1 MNQSTQILVIGG
13 GPAGSTTATLLA
25 REGFDVTLVEREVF
39 PRYHIGES
47 LLPSCLE
54 ILDMTGA
61 REKIEAH
68 GFQRKGGGYFSWGTD
83 SWVLD
88 FAPLRYPYSFQV
100 VRSEFD
106 QLMLEHAKS
115 QGVKVFEGTT
125 IRSLSFDGDRPRS
138 ATWSRDDRTIV
149 GAGLVPALDAA
160 PSAPLAPALGE
171 KSLNE
176 KPLNEKPL
184 GENPLGEKSLN
195 EKPLGEISFDYL
207 VDASGRA
214 GVVAMRYLKNRHYH
228 NAFQN
233 VAIWGYWEGTGRMSF
248 APEGAIANGSVPD
261 GWLWAIP
268 LHNGTMSVGLVLH
281 KTTFKEKKQHVD
293 SLEQIYLEAI
303 DSCPLIA
310 DLVKPG
316 KLVTNLK
323 IEQDYSYIA
332 DKVTGP
338 GYFLVGDA
346 ACFIDPLLSTGIH
359 LATHSAMLCA
369 ASIASTLRG
378 EITEQQS
385 TAFFEQSYRQ
395 TYLRL
400 MAVVSGMYQQYDG
413 KETYF
418 WQAQQLTHHDY
429 DDSNAM
435 MEAWLYVVSG
445 MQDVKDREKP
455 RRELEVTEPIAV
467 SDKSVALYNLYNN
480 VFFGTS
486 MSPERA
492 SQGLYVTTRPHLGL
506 AFVEKDSSTLA

>member
-1 MNQSTQILVIGG
+1 MNISTQVLVIGG
-13 GPAGSTTATLLA
+13 GPAGSTAATLLA
-25 REGFDVTLVEREVF
+25 REGFDVTLVERDVF

-54 ILDMTGA
+54 VLDMTGA
-61 REKIEAH
+61 REKIEAY

-115 QGVKVFEGTT
+115 QGVRVFEGTE
-125 IRSLSFDGDRPRS
+125 IRSLYFDGDRPRS
-138 ATWSRDDRTIV
+138 ATWSQVV
-149 GAGLVPALDAA
+149 GGSDT
-160 PSAPLAPALGE
+160 
-171 KSLNE
+171 
-176 KPLNEKPL
+176 
-184 GENPLGEKSLN
+184 
-195 EKPLGEISFDYL
+195 GEISFDYL

-214 GVVAMRYLKNRHYH
+214 GVIAMHYLKNRRYH

-233 VAIWGYWEGTGRMSF
+233 VAIWGYWTGTGRMSF
-248 APEGAIANGSVPD
+248 APEGAIANGAVPD
-261 GWLWAIP
+261 GWLWGIP

-281 KTTFKEKKQHVD
+281 KTTFKEKRQQFD

-316 KLVTNLK
+316 KLVTNMRT
-323 IEQDYSYIA
+323 EQDYSYIA
-332 DKVTGP
+332 GSVTGP

-346 ACFIDPLLSTGIH
+346 ACFIDPLLSTGVH
-359 LATHSAMLCA
+359 LATHSAMLGA
-369 ASIASTLRG
+369 ASIASALRG
-378 EITEQQS
+378 EVTEQQ
-385 TAFFEQSYRQ
+385 AREFFERSYRQ

-400 MAVVSGMYQQYDG
+400 MAIVSGMYQQYDG

-429 DDSNAM
+429 DDSGAM

-445 MQDVKDREKP
+445 MEDVKDRGKP
-455 RRELEVTEPIAV
+455 RRELEVAEPTDAYSQPIEV
-467 SDKSVALYNLYNN
+467 SDRAAALYNLYNN

-492 SQGLYVTTRPHLGL
+492 SEGLYVTTKPRLGL
-506 AFVEKDSSTLA
+506 TLVEKDQGSMA

>member
-1 MNQSTQILVIGG
+1 MNSSTQVLVIGG
-13 GPAGSTTATLLA
+13 GPAGSTAATLLA
-25 REGFDVTLVEREVF
+25 HEGFDVTLVERDVF

-54 ILDMTGA
+54 VLDMTGA
-61 REKIEAH
+61 REKIEAY

-115 QGVKVFEGTT
+115 QGVRVFEGTE

-138 ATWSRDDRTIV
+138 ATWSQVV
-149 GAGLVPALDAA
+149 GGSDT
-160 PSAPLAPALGE
+160 
-171 KSLNE
+171 
-176 KPLNEKPL
+176 
-184 GENPLGEKSLN
+184 
-195 EKPLGEISFDYL
+195 GEISFDYL

-214 GVVAMRYLKNRHYH
+214 GVIAMRYLKNRRYH

-233 VAIWGYWEGTGRMSF
+233 VAIWGYWTGTGRMSF
-248 APEGAIANGSVPD
+248 APEGAIANGAVPD
-261 GWLWAIP
+261 GWLWGIP

-281 KTTFKEKKQHVD
+281 KTTFKEKRQQFD

-316 KLVTNLK
+316 KLVTNMRT
-323 IEQDYSYIA
+323 EQDYSYIA
-332 DKVTGP
+332 GSVTGP

-346 ACFIDPLLSTGIH
+346 ACFIDPLLSTGVH
-359 LATHSAMLCA
+359 LATHSAMLGA
-369 ASIASTLRG
+369 ASIASALRG
-378 EITEQQS
+378 EVTEQQ
-385 TAFFEQSYRQ
+385 ARGFFERSYRQ

-400 MAVVSGMYQQYDG
+400 MAIVSGMYQQYDG

-429 DDSNAM
+429 DDSGAM

-445 MQDVKDREKP
+445 MEDVKDRGKP
-455 RRELEVTEPIAV
+455 RRELEVAEPTDAYSQPIEV
-467 SDKSVALYNLYNN
+467 SDRAAALYNLYNN

-492 SQGLYVTTRPHLGL
+492 SEGLYVTTKPRLGL
-506 AFVEKDSSTLA
+506 TLVEKDQGSMA

>member
-1 MNQSTQILVIGG
+1 MKQSTQILVVGG

-68 GFQRKGGGYFSWGTD
+68 GFQRKGGGYFSWGSD

-106 QLMLEHAKS
+106 QLMLEHSKS
-115 QGVKVFEGTT
+115 QGVKVFEGTE
-125 IRSLSFDGDRPRS
+125 IRSLSFDGERPHR
-138 ATWSRDDRTIV
+138 ATWSQVV
-149 GAGLVPALDAA
+149 GGSDT
-160 PSAPLAPALGE
+160 
-171 KSLNE
+171 
-176 KPLNEKPL
+176 
-184 GENPLGEKSLN
+184 
-195 EKPLGEISFDYL
+195 GEISFDYL

-214 GVVAMRYLKNRHYH
+214 GVIATHYLKNRHYH

-233 VAIWGYWEGTGRMSF
+233 VAIWGYWTGTGRMSF
-248 APEGAIANGSVPD
+248 APEGAIANGAVPD
-261 GWLWAIP
+261 GWLWGIP

-281 KTTFKEKKQHVD
+281 KTTFKEKRQQAD

-303 DSCPLIA
+303 GSCPLIA

-316 KLVTNLK
+316 KLVTNIK
-323 IEQDYSYIA
+323 TEQDYSYIA
-332 DKVTGP
+332 EQVTGP

-359 LATHSAMLCA
+359 LATHSAMLAA
-369 ASIASTLRG
+369 ASIASVLRG
-378 EITEQQS
+378 EVTEEQA
-385 TAFFEQSYRQ
+385 TTFFERSYRQ

-400 MAVVSGMYQQYDG
+400 MAIVSGMYQQYDG
-413 KETYF
+413 KESYF

-429 DDSNAM
+429 DDSGAM

-445 MQDVKDREKP
+445 MEDVKDRGQPGRAFEGATP
-455 RRELEVTEPIAV
+455 VEV
-467 SDKSVALYNLYNN
+467 SDKARALYNLYNN

-492 SQGLYVTTRPHLGL
+492 NEGLYVTTKPRLGL
-506 AFVEKDSSTLA
+506 TLVEKDQGIVA

>member
-1 MNQSTQILVIGG
+1 MNSSTQVLVIGG
-13 GPAGSTTATLLA
+13 GPAGSTAATLLA
-25 REGFDVTLVEREVF
+25 HEGFDVTLVERDVF

-54 ILDMTGA
+54 VLDMTGA
-61 REKIEAH
+61 REKIEAY

-115 QGVKVFEGTT
+115 QGVRVFEGTE

-138 ATWSRDDRTIV
+138 ATWSQVV
-149 GAGLVPALDAA
+149 GGSDT
-160 PSAPLAPALGE
+160 
-171 KSLNE
+171 
-176 KPLNEKPL
+176 
-184 GENPLGEKSLN
+184 
-195 EKPLGEISFDYL
+195 GEISFDYL

-214 GVVAMRYLKNRHYH
+214 GVIAMHYLKNRRYH

-233 VAIWGYWEGTGRMSF
+233 VAIWGYWTGTGRMSF
-248 APEGAIANGSVPD
+248 APEGAIANGAVPD
-261 GWLWAIP
+261 GWLWGIP

-281 KTTFKEKKQHVD
+281 KTTFKEKRQQFD

-316 KLVTNLK
+316 KLVTNMRT
-323 IEQDYSYIA
+323 EQDYSYIA
-332 DKVTGP
+332 GSVTGP

-346 ACFIDPLLSTGIH
+346 ACFIDPLLSTGVH
-359 LATHSAMLCA
+359 LATHSAMLGA
-369 ASIASTLRG
+369 ASIASALRG
-378 EITEQQS
+378 EVTEQQ
-385 TAFFEQSYRQ
+385 ARGFFERSYRQ

-400 MAVVSGMYQQYDG
+400 MAIVSGMYQQYDG

-429 DDSNAM
+429 DDSGAM

-445 MQDVKDREKP
+445 MEDVKDRGKP
-455 RRELEVTEPIAV
+455 RRELEVAEPTDAYSQPIEV
-467 SDKSVALYNLYNN
+467 SDRAAALYNLYNN

-492 SQGLYVTTRPHLGL
+492 SEGLYVTTKPRLGL
-506 AFVEKDSSTLA
+506 TLVEKDQGSIA